1 MRIAAGVEYD
11 GTAYNGWQKVSSGIG
26 IQAVVEKALTRVAN
40 HDVEVHCAGR
50 TDAGVHASG
59 QVFHFDTTSSRSE
72 RSWLLGAN
80 SNLPDDIGLNWVHP
94 VPDSFHA
101 RYSATARTYRYLLLN
116 RLVRSPLCRTRAWW
130 VYETVDTVR
139 MQAAARYLVGEFD
152 FSAFRAADCQARH
165 AVRELREMEVIRQG
179 DWIIFTVTG
188 NAFLQHMVRNI
199 VGTLVAVGKCEYPPD
214 WVAEVLKSRDR
225 RQAGVTAPAAGL
237 TLIDV
242 VYPDDFQLPDA
253 PRSTLMPGED
263 S

>member
-11 GTAYNGWQKVSSGIG
+11 GTAYNGWQKVSSGLG

-80 SNLPDDIGLNWVHP
+80 SNLPDDIGLNWVQP

-130 VYETVDTVR
+130 VYETVDTAR

-165 AVRELREMEVIRQG
+165 AVRELRELEVIRQG